1 MVKIRLTRVG
11 AKNKPAYR
19 IVAMDSR
26 EPRDGKHLEILGFY
40 DPKTDPATVQLK
52 EDRILYWLSQ
62 GAQPTDTVLSLLKKH
77 GIWDKF
83 LSMKNTVKSSA

>member
-52 EDRILYWLSQ
+52 EERILYWLSQ
-62 GAQPTDTVLSLLKKH
+62 GAQPTDTVLSLLKKY
-77 GIWDKF
+77 GVWDKF
-83 LSMKNTVKSSA
+83 LSMKTAKSSA

>member
-40 DPKTDPATVQLK
+40 DPKTDPATIQLK
-52 EDRILYWLSQ
+52 EERILYWLSQ
-62 GAQPTDTVLSLLKKH
+62 GAQPTDTVLSILKKY
-77 GIWDKF
+77 GVWDKF
-83 LSMKNTVKSSA
+83 LAMKTSAKSSA

>member
-1 MVKIRLTRVG
+1 LVKIRLTRVG

-52 EDRILYWLSQ
+52 EERILYWLSQ
-62 GAQPTDTVLSLLKKH
+62 GAQPTDTVLSLLKKY
-77 GIWDKF
+77 GVWDKF
-83 LSMKNTVKSSA
+83 LSMKTAKSSA